1 MTTPVKAEDAMS
13 AAPLAADTKPQNE
26 LAADGLPG
34 SIQRLAN
41 TSAGQ
46 IDAVIVKLTEL
57 RGRLQLDGEH
67 VQHEIVRV
75 QNQIAGYMETN
86 EAVIESVN
94 QIRHALEQFNRS
106 GNSGQPH

>member
-1 MTTPVKAEDAMS
+1 MSTPVKAEEARS
-13 AAPLAADTKPQNE
+13 ASPLAVDTKSQTE

-34 SIQRLAN
+34 SVQRLAN
-41 TSAGQ
+41 TSAAE
-46 IDAVIVKLTEL
+46 IDAVIARLTEL
-57 RGRLQLDGEH
+57 RDRLRVDGEH
-67 VQHEIVRV
+67 VRHEIVRV

-94 QIRHALEQFNRS
+94 QIGRALEQFNRG